1 MPGKLFDTM
10 PVIWFK
16 PAEDLKP
23 DPEEY
28 QAPLYK
34 AASREGKLSTTGMS
48 TNFVLKV
55 SLPTK
60 LPPSHWTLRATAL
73 LCMLSD

>member
-1 MPGKLFDTM
+1 M

-16 PAEDLKP
+16 PVEDYKP
-23 DPEEY
+23 DPVDY
-28 QAPLYK
+28 HAPLYK

-55 SLPTK
+55 AIPTK
-60 LPPSHWTLRATAL
+60 VSPAHWTLRATAL